1 MSQNYEFS
9 ELDQAI
15 RRMVVERQFQE
26 DLENYGN
33 SWICDVDDANDG
45 TGDAILTF
53 PDELVML
60 KGWKEGTVLNM
71 EVEER
76 PSGNVLIITEVTD
89 ATRD

>member
-1 MSQNYEFS
+1 MSQNAALN

-15 RRMVVERQFQE
+15 RRMIVMSQFE
-26 DLENYGN
+26 KDLENYGN
-33 SWICDVDDANDG
+33 SWICDVEDANDG

-71 EVEER
+71 EVEEH
-76 PSGNVLIITEVTD
+76 PTGNVLIITEVTD

>member
-1 MSQNYEFS
+1 MSTKNDFS
-9 ELDQAI
+9 ELDQAV
-15 RRMVVERQFQE
+15 RRMIVMSRWEK
-26 DLENYGN
+26 DLENYEK
-33 SWICDVDDANDG
+33 SWICDVEDANDG

-76 PSGNVLIITEVTD
+76 PTGNVLIITEVPD
-89 ATRD
+89 VTRD

>member
-1 MSQNYEFS
+1 MTEKNDFT
-9 ELDQAI
+9 ELDLAI
-15 RRMVVERQFQE
+15 RRMAVMSQFE
-26 DLENYGN
+26 KDLENYEK
-33 SWICDVDDANDG
+33 SWICDVEDANDG

-76 PSGNVLIITEVTD
+76 PTGNVLIITEVTN